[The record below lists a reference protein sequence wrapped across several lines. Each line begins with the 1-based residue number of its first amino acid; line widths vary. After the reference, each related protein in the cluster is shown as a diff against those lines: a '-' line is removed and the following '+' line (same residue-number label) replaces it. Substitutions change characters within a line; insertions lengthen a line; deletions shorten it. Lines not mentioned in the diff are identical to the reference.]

1 MCSKID
7 VDFWNVGQGD
17 ASSFRRPDR
26 SWDIIDVGPV
36 NSQLCQY
43 FAILSHSSERIHALV
58 LTHNDGDHV
67 GGLTSL
73 LNIPNLVIEKV
84 FLLKD
89 MYEIRKNP
97 IFRQLI
103 KKVGAKNIYR
113 LEREGEDK
121 PIDVFDDYTLV
132 VKYPRVADNLTAA
145 KSNDT
150 SGILSLTWNDQ
161 DVIVWGG
168 DNKIH
173 TILEHVSP
181 NMPMLF
187 GPHHGGPQDYK
198 NERFDGDVLA
208 LAPQKAILSFATEN
222 TYHHPRPKYMSA
234 LKQSKCQMICIQ
246 RCKRCKSEKCFPLV
260 DGDGYYKLPSPRE
273 GTPCHGHV
281 RVIVNGLEVHDELEA
296 EYLANKQN
304 VRNRK
309 CL

>member
-1 MCSKID
+1 MCGKIN

-17 ASSFRRPDR
+17 ATSIRRPDN
-26 SWDIIDVGPV
+26 SWDVIDVGLADT
-36 NSQLCQY
+36 QLCQY
-43 FAILSHSSERIHALV
+43 FAMPFHSSVRIHALV
-58 LTHNDGDHV
+58 LTHNDEDHV
-67 GGLTSL
+67 GGLSTL
-73 LNIPNLVIEKV
+73 LNISNLVIEKV

-89 MYEIRKNP
+89 MHEIRKNP
-97 IFRQLI
+97 DFIKLI
-103 KKVGAKNIYR
+103 RKIGKNNIYR
-113 LEREGEDK
+113 LEREDEDK
-121 PIDVFDDYTLV
+121 IIDGFDDYKLV
-132 VKYPRVADNLTAA
+132 VKYPRVSDNLMVA

-150 SGILSLTWNDQ
+150 SGILCLKWNDQ

-187 GPHHGGPQDYK
+187 GPHHGGPQDFK
-198 NERFDGDVLA
+198 NKRFEGDVLN
-208 LAPQKAILSFATEN
+208 LAPQKTILSFETEN
-222 TYHHPRPKYMSA
+222 KHHHPRPRYLAA
-234 LKQSKCQMICIQ
+234 LKQSKCQLICIQ
-246 RCKRCKSEKCFPLV
+246 RCKKCKSEKCFPLV

-273 GTPCHGHV
+273 GTSCHGHV

>member
-1 MCSKID
+1 MCSNIK

-17 ASSFRRPDR
+17 ASSIHWPDN
-26 SWDIIDVGPV
+26 SWDVIDVGPV
-36 NSQLCQY
+36 NSQLCSF
-43 FAILSHSSERIHALV
+43 FASHPTERIHALT
-58 LTHNDGDHV
+58 LTHNDADHI
-67 GGLTSL
+67 GGLTTLVNLPSL
-73 LNIPNLVIEKV
+73 RIDKV
-84 FLLKD
+84 YLLKD
-89 MYEIRKNP
+89 MHDIRKSLL
-97 IFRQLI
+97 FRQLI
-103 KKVGAKNIYR
+103 KKVGAENIYR

-132 VKYPRVADNLTAA
+132 VKYPNLVENVTAS

-150 SGILSLTWNDQ
+150 SGILSLTWSGQ

-198 NERFDGDVLA
+198 NKRFNGDVLT
-208 LAPQKAILSFATEN
+208 LSPQRAVLSFETGN
-222 TYHHPRPKYMSA
+222 KHHHPRPRYLAS
-234 LKQSKCQMICIQ
+234 LKQNNCQLICTQ
-246 RCKRCKSEKCFPLV
+246 RCRKCKSEKYFPV
-260 DGDGYYKLPSPRE
+260 IDGDGFYRMCPPSK
-273 GTPCHGHV
+273 GTACHGHV